1 MLEKI
6 NEKVSANLVYDAQK
20 GAVYPSQI
28 LWQGKTFAITKIGYH
43 HLTREGRNTKHIFSV
58 SDSSLFFKLAL
69 DTENLNWTL
78 EEVSDGT

>member
-6 NEKVSANLVYDAQK
+6 NEKVSATLVYDQK
-20 GAVYPSQI
+20 RGAVYPSQ
-28 LWQGKTFAITKIGYH
+28 LFWQGRTFAITKIGYH

-58 SDSSLFFKLAL
+58 SNDSLFFKLAL
-69 DTENLNWTL
+69 DTENLSWTL

>member
-6 NEKVSANLVYDAQK
+6 NEKVSANLIYDRQK
-20 GAVYPSQI
+20 GVVYPSQ
-28 LWQGKTFAITKIGYH
+28 LFWQGKTFTIIKIGYH
-43 HLTREGRNTKHIFSV
+43 HLIREGRNIKHIFSV
-58 SDSSLFFKLAL
+58 SDNSLFFKLAL